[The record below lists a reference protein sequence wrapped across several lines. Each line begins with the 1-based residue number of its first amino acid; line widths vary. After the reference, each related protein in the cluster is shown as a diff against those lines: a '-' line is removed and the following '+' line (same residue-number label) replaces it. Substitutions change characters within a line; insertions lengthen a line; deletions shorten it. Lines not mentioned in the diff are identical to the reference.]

1 MGVEVARRAF
11 SHVPHRSRHALYAS
25 DGGSSVGS
33 HGFEWESTPT
43 MLLSEEKAEKS
54 EENAVQSVQTVQT
67 QLNRFEEGVKC
78 EEWKPVVMLVED
90 TATLRLLAQ
99 YLKNNV
105 GNGGGF
111 EVGRELR
118 ADVAMEFVRG
128 VAGRDESM
136 HQFGVFDL
144 LREVDSLVRGLAE
157 RAERTNTISNRCAA
171 CSSGATRSRGG
182 CFSPTSCSST
192 KTPASPSISNSSLSV
207 STVSLFQ
214 VALSCSLT
222 HLLAAQSPQFASSV
236 HTFHQ
241 FITALASSRSGDG
254 QKGLWSNYHIAEQL
268 DLLLRADYASLP
280 VAVKEASIQRSE
292 SEPSGVLRDAAVLR
306 LLSND
311 HGNGTKLRV
320 PFLSTVSIGSQ
331 LPFSRK
337 LYTHLLKRLQEEEN
351 SVVLPNLFSLFPSR
365 PEKPFAGLLDYWL
378 LDGEQKQCSVKARD
392 VVDLVVIERLPQT
405 EDYEGE
411 RGFSLSLS
419 VPLAKLTNK
428 KKKVFTGKY
437 SFQEAERDEETQTFS
452 CVVGKTVV
460 TMNDSGCVFIDSVE
474 FGNVT
479 FMTVSNRYFSRV
491 KSFPLNLPFS
501 S

>member
-1 MGVEVARRAF
+1 MWRWNLFVVPLEEMSGCIRSVYSIYSEKYLGCKARVR
-11 SHVPHRSRHALYAS
+11 
-25 DGGSSVGS
+25 
-33 HGFEWESTPT
+33 
-43 MLLSEEKAEKS
+43 
-54 EENAVQSVQTVQT
+54 
-67 QLNRFEEGVKC
+67 
-78 EEWKPVVMLVED
+78 
-90 TATLRLLAQ
+90 
-99 YLKNNV
+99 NV
-105 GNGGGF
+105 
-111 EVGRELR
+111 
-118 ADVAMEFVRG
+118 
-128 VAGRDESM
+128 
-136 HQFGVFDL
+136 
-144 LREVDSLVRGLAE
+144 
-157 RAERTNTISNRCAA
+157 ERTSTISSRFAA
-171 CSSGATRSRGG
+171 CFSEATRTPGG
-182 CFSPTSCSST
+182 CFSPTSCWST
-192 KTPASPSISNSSLSV
+192 RTPTNPSTSNSSLSV
-207 STVSLFQ
+207 SPVSPFFIL
-214 VALSCSLT
+214 ALSCSLT

-241 FITALASSRSGDG
+241 FITALASSRSCDG

-268 DLLLRADYASLP
+268 DMLLRADYTSLP
-280 VAVKEASIQRSE
+280 VAVKEASIQRSG
-292 SEPSGVLRDAAVLR
+292 SEPSGVLQDAAVLR

-311 HGNGTKLRV
+311 HGNGNGTKLRV

-351 SVVLPNLFSLFPSR
+351 SVVLPNLFNLFPTK

-437 SFQEAERDEETQTFS
+437 SFQEAERDEATQTFS

-460 TMNDSGCVFIDSVE
+460 TMNDPGCVFIDSVE